1 MQPNEIT
8 HKIIG
13 SAYAVANQLGAGF
26 LEKIYEN
33 SLFIELKKQG
43 LVVRQQ
49 KAIGVYY
56 DSILVGEYVADLY
69 VERRVIIE
77 LKAVKKLDDIHHAQL
92 INYLKASR
100 NVYGLL
106 INFGN
111 PRVEI
116 KRILNGYD

>member
-43 LVVRQQ
+43 LMVHQQ

-56 DSILVGEYVADLY
+56 DSVLVGEYVAD
-69 VERRVIIE
+69 R
-77 LKAVKKLDDIHHAQL
+77 
-92 INYLKASR
+92 S
-100 NVYGLL
+100 
-106 INFGN
+106 
-111 PRVEI
+111 PRWYSGMTIAENSWS
-116 KRILNGYD
+116 LF

>member
-26 LEKIYEN
+26 LEKVYEN

-43 LVVRQQ
+43 LVVHQQ

-56 DSILVGEYVADLY
+56 DSVLVGEYVADLY
-69 VERRVIIE
+69 VERQVIIE
-77 LKAVKKLDDIHHAQL
+77 LKAVKKPDDVHRAQL
-92 INYLKASR
+92 MNYLKASR
-100 NVYGLL
+100 NMYGLL
-106 INFGN
+106 INFGS